1 MLHKWS
7 FKPKVPQKRFI
18 NIASKG
24 EKERFKKNAK
34 EIISNVSKEEGFTVV
49 VEDESIFI
57 HDAVVRRRM

>member
-1 MLHKWS
+1 LL
-7 FKPKVPQKRFI
+7 QKKRK
-18 NIASKG
+18 NDSK
-24 EKERFKKNAK
+24 NVK